1 MSSKRLSPQDL
12 LFIYGETSSSKMHV
26 AGLLPFTPPADA
38 PRDYL
43 RRMIDEA
50 RRQEVVAPWNR
61 KLAHPRLQFSPLH
74 SWVED
79 VDFDFDYLF
88 DRNLFLDY
96 LNLLNLNNLRLAG
109 CQDRQRRC
117 RAEATANYLITI

>member
-1 MSSKRLSPQDL
+1 MRLSPQDL

-26 AGLLPFTPPADA
+26 AGLLPFNPPADA

-43 RRMIDEA
+43 RGMIDEA

-74 SWVED
+74 SWVD
-79 VDFDFDYLF
+79 DDDFDFDYHVRRSALASPG
-88 DRNLFLDY
+88 DERELGILG
-96 LNLLNLNNLRLAG
+96 LN
-109 CQDRQRRC
+109 
-117 RAEATANYLITI
+117 

>member
-1 MSSKRLSPQDL
+1 MRLSPQDL

-50 RRQEVVAPWNR
+50 RRHQQLVT
-61 KLAHPRLQFSPLH
+61 RLDTLIASTT
-74 SWVED
+74 E
-79 VDFDFDYLF
+79 
-88 DRNLFLDY
+88 
-96 LNLLNLNNLRLAG
+96 
-109 CQDRQRRC
+109 
-117 RAEATANYLITI
+117 TA